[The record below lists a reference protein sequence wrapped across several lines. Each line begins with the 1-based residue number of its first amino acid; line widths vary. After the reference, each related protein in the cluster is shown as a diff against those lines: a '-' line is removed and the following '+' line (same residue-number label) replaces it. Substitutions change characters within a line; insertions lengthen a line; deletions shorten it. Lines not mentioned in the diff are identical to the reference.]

1 MKPEVAEFTSS
12 LRRPCRRSQALTIG
26 LKKMIPVQLKS
37 TKSKERVPA
46 TKAAGRVSDR
56 RVIQWSI
63 AKASGWETMPLTLG
77 SPGHRDAMRAI
88 TILSARATLRVVS
101 RGYG

>member
-1 MKPEVAEFTSS
+1 M
-12 LRRPCRRSQALTIG
+12 
-26 LKKMIPVQLKS
+26 MPVPVKS
-37 TKSKERVPA
+37 TKSKERAPA

-63 AKASGWETMPLTLG
+63 AKASGWETMPLTVG
-77 SPGHRDAMRAI
+77 SPGIRYATRVIA
-88 TILSARATLRVVS
+88 TLSARTMLRVVS